1 VERII
6 PIVMTKISIDQI
18 INWEH
23 FEAISKGETHL
34 SLSEV
39 AQKRISSCFDYLQ
52 QKLNGSDRAF
62 YGINTGFGSLCNVKI
77 SKNDLS
83 QLQENIVMSHACG
96 TGKEVILPIVRLMLA
111 LKVQSL
117 SYGHSGVQ
125 LITVQRLVEM
135 YNHDVLPVV
144 FEQGSLGASGDLA
157 PLAHL
162 CLPLI
167 GRGEVV
173 MKGVRMTAKQAMD
186 QLGWEP
192 IALSAKEG
200 LALLNGTQFMS
211 AFGIYN
217 WFASEK
223 LYLAAHA
230 IGALSLEGFNGT
242 SEPFTEQIHRVR
254 PHAGQSKSAEIMR
267 NLLAGSSMQNNP
279 GKAVQDPYSFRC
291 IPQVHGATFT
301 VLQQSKSVY
310 ETEASSVTDNPL
322 IFPEDDLILSGGNFH
337 GQVLALTA
345 DQLSLAVHELGN
357 ISERRTY
364 LLISGQRDLPAFLV
378 KNSGLNSGFMIPQY
392 TAASIVSK
400 TKQMCNPSSSDSIV
414 SSNGQEDHVSMG
426 ANAAVKCFEIIQQVK
441 KVLAIE
447 WLNAAQAFDLRKEIS
462 GGISSSKLEQLHLA
476 FRSEISFMD
485 QDREIHFDMAAAEKL
500 MDQVDWRNFH

>member
-1 VERII
+1 
-6 PIVMTKISIDQI
+6 MTKISIDQK
-18 INWEH
+18 INWEQ
-23 FEAISKGETHL
+23 FEAISKGESLL
-34 SLSEV
+34 SLSEE
-39 AQKRISSCFDYLQ
+39 AELRISNCFDYLQ

-96 TGKEVILPIVRLMLA
+96 TGKEVISPIVRLMLA

-173 MKGVRMTAKQAMD
+173 MKGVRMTAKQALD

-217 WFASEK
+217 WIVSEK
-223 LYLAAHA
+223 LFHAAHA

-242 SEPFTEQIHRVR
+242 SEPFTDQIHRVR

-291 IPQVHGATFT
+291 IPQVHGATYT

-345 DQLSLAVHELGN
+345 DQLALAVHELGN

-462 GGISSSKLEQLHLA
+462 GGSSSSKLEQLHQA

-485 QDREIHFDMAAAEKL
+485 QDREIHLDMAAAENL